1 MKFSTALLFCAV
13 IGAPLCDSQSL
24 PTYSP
29 SSQTTL
35 YAYVTDGNGNVIP
48 GADIEMDNGWYEGSN
63 IHTHYASAPPVS
75 SISPSSGTADQGWGY
90 LPFTLS
96 TTLIG
101 EEEWIDVASSLSP
114 IIVEFDYY
122 VGYGDLYLIN
132 NPSVWYL
139 IGYTPNHG
147 NDNNYNHWSTASA
160 NVGLDNATTSY
171 LNSHSPQA
179 RICINDAVLP
189 IGGKFDIYGNST
201 NPHAEHDR
209 GSAVDIAY
217 TYNAASNECNNPD
230 YVVNDPYAMQDACY
244 AAGAA
249 YVEIH
254 VPPEAPHVHCNFQ
267 SSATYPH

>member
-1 MKFSTALLFCAV
+1 MKISSFLFSFALATTICT
-13 IGAPLCDSQSL
+13 GQSL

-29 SSQTTL
+29 QSQTTL
-35 YAYVTDGNGNVIP
+35 YAYVTDGYGNVIP
-48 GADIEMDNGWYEGSN
+48 GADIEMDNGYYEGSN
-63 IHTHYASAPPVS
+63 IHTHYSSAPAVS

-101 EEEWIDVASSLSP
+101 EEEWIDVNSSLSP
-114 IIVEFDYY
+114 ITVEFDYY

-160 NVGLDNATTSY
+160 NVGLGNATTSY
-171 LNSHSPQA
+171 LNSHPPQST
-179 RICINDAVLP
+179 ICINDATLP
-189 IGGKFDIYGNST
+189 IGGKFDIYGNWT

-209 GSAVDIAY
+209 GSTIDIAD
-217 TYNAASNECNNPD
+217 TFSTAPNECNIAD
-230 YVVNDPYAMQDACY
+230 YVVNDPYAMRDQCY

-249 YVEIH
+249 YVKVH